1 MANYNDRGGRRS
13 DDYKR
18 PNRKNSDGS
27 RYSDD
32 RKPRF
37 NDDRKPRFDGDRKPR
52 FDGDR
57 KPRFNDDRNPRFD
70 GDRKLRFDSDRKP
83 RFDGDRKL
91 RFDSDRKPRFDG
103 DRKPRFNDDR
113 KPRFN
118 DDRKPRFDGDR
129 KPRFDGDRKPRFND
143 DRKPRFND
151 DRKPRFDS
159 DRKPRFNDDRKPR
172 FDGDRK
178 PRFNDDRMPRFDGDR
193 KPRFDSD
200 RKPRFD
206 GDRKPRF
213 DGDRKPFESDF
224 FEDEVLDVEF
234 NAFPSPEIVENDEQE
249 RDLPSIIMGRNPV
262 KEAIKSGRSIDRILV
277 TKEHDGSL
285 GEIIGLARDENLVI
299 REVDRSKLDE
309 ICMPF
314 GHNGKPGNH
323 QGIVAE
329 IPGVEYAELEDILDY
344 ARVRDEKPFVIL
356 LDGVEDPHNLGSIIR
371 SAECAGAHGV
381 VITKR
386 RSAPVTATVVKT
398 SAGAAEHMRIARVV
412 NLVSAIET
420 LKKEGLWIAGA
431 DMAGNSMYEADMKGG
446 FALVIGSEGS
456 GLSKLVKEKC
466 DFLVSVP
473 IKGKID
479 SLNASVAAAIIMFE
493 KNRQDSVN

>member
-18 PNRKNSDGS
+18 PNRKNSDGF

-52 FDGDR
+52 F
-57 KPRFNDDRNPRFD
+57 ND
-70 GDRKLRFDSDRKP
+70 DRKP
-83 RFDGDRKL
+83 RFD
-91 RFDSDRKPRFDG
+91 S
-103 DRKPRFNDDR
+103 DR

-143 DRKPRFND
+143 DRKPRF
-151 DRKPRFDS
+151 
-159 DRKPRFNDDRKPR
+159 
-172 FDGDRK
+172 
-178 PRFNDDRMPRFDGDR
+178 DGDR

-206 GDRKPRF
+206 SDRKPRF
-213 DGDRKPFESDF
+213 DSDRKPFESDF

-356 LDGVEDPHNLGSIIR
+356 LDGVEDPHNLGAIIR
-371 SAECAGAHGV
+371 TAECAGVHG
-381 VITKR
+381 IIIPKR
-386 RSAPVTATVVKT
+386 RSAGLSYTVAKA
-398 SAGAAEHMRIARVV
+398 SAGAIEYMRVARVTNIAV
-412 NLVSAIET
+412 T
-420 LKKEGLWIAGA
+420 LDELKEKGVWVYGA
-431 DMAGNSMYEADMKGG
+431 DMDGTDYDECDFSGACAI
-446 FALVIGSEGS
+446 VIGNEGKGIS
-456 GLSKLVKEKC
+456 RLVREKC
-466 DFLVSVP
+466 DVIASLP
-473 IKGKID
+473 MKGQIN
-479 SLNASVAAAIIMFE
+479 SLNASVAAGILMYKAM
-493 KNRQDSVN
+493 KNR